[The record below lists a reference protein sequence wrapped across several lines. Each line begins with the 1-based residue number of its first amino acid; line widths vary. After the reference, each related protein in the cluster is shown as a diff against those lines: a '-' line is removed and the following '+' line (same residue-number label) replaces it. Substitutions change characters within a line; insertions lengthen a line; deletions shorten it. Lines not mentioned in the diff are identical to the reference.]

1 MGRDL
6 KGSDLGKGLSQRKD
20 GRYEARA
27 IVNGVKIDLYG
38 HNLKE
43 LKKQFNVAKAHAE
56 INGDTKKPQI
66 RLEDWF
72 LEWFER
78 CKSPALKNV
87 QSRKKCRNRVV
98 NTYMSLLG
106 DVPLCDLKQI
116 DIQDATNKL
125 VYDSEYSSR
134 YVQEA
139 MSTMN
144 ESLIGAVANKL
155 ITANPCVNI
164 YIRHENVSSERRV
177 LTHEEQD
184 TFLAEVKGSYYDEAY
199 QILLLTGMRVGEFS
213 GLRWDDIDF
222 NRKLI
227 NIRRALTI
235 YYDGGKKYEEITTPK
250 TENSVRQIPFF
261 DNTEELLMRWRNK
274 QNVYKQ
280 KLGNRWRCN
289 PMYGDLVFTTT
300 VGSPITRYVLQ
311 HDLKKVVRNI
321 NLKEVTMAY
330 SEGRD
335 PVHFDG
341 LYPHAFR
348 HTFATRCFENG
359 LSPLFVQKIM
369 GHSNYSTT
377 IGYTH
382 MLDLMRDKEMD
393 KIKNGFLSGMAV

>member
-1 MGRDL
+1 
-6 KGSDLGKGLSQRKD
+6 
-20 GRYEARA
+20 
-27 IVNGVKIDLYG
+27 
-38 HNLKE
+38 
-43 LKKQFNVAKAHAE
+43 
-56 INGDTKKPQI
+56 
-66 RLEDWF
+66 
-72 LEWFER
+72 
-78 CKSPALKNV
+78 
-87 QSRKKCRNRVV
+87 
-98 NTYMSLLG
+98 MSLLG

-227 NIRRALTI
+227 NIRRSLTI